1 MQRPDLTNLPDD
13 VVDYIEALEA
23 QIESADHSVGA
34 AARTA
39 ASEPSESPTSVN
51 VITITQQGLAKRT
64 PRHHYVRQRRGG
76 MGVFDVETGEDD
88 APQFLLTVDES
99 HGLLLLTNQ
108 GRAVRI
114 PVTNLAETE
123 VRARGAPLHEGL
135 PSSFA
140 LREGERFALACADRG
155 PAHANSYLVIV
166 SERGQVKR
174 VSGHLLGEKL
184 QAGTVLH
191 DLSAGGPPAAACW
204 TSGAGDLFIATRIGR
219 AIRFSER
226 QIPVRGTLGLR
237 VEREDVVVAA
247 AGVDEA
253 DGVFLLGDDG
263 KGTIR
268 LMSGFSA
275 NKSPGAGGKIA
286 MRAEQIVGA
295 VRVAPAA
302 MQPDASASSPASD
315 LFALSRQS
323 KIIRFAAAE
332 VPAKEGV
339 VQGVNCMNLRNDECV
354 ALASS

>member
-1 MQRPDLTNLPDD
+1 MQRPNLTNLPDD
-13 VVDYIEALEA
+13 VVAYIETLEA
-23 QIESADHSVGA
+23 QIESASQSTERA
-34 AARTA
+34 A
-39 ASEPSESPTSVN
+39 ASEPSEPPTSVN
-51 VITITQQGLAKRT
+51 VITITRRGLAKRT

-76 MGVFDVETGEDD
+76 MGVFDIETGEDD
-88 APQFLLTVDES
+88 VPRFLLTVEES

-108 GRAVRI
+108 GRAVRV
-114 PVTNLAETE
+114 PVSNLVETE
-123 VRARGAPLHEGL
+123 VRARGAPLHNAL
-135 PSSFA
+135 PSSFS

-191 DLSAGGPPAAACW
+191 DSSAGGPPAAACW
-204 TSGAGDLFIATRIGR
+204 TSGAGNLFIATRTGR

-237 VEREDVVVAA
+237 VERGDAVVAA

-263 KGTIR
+263 KGTVR

-275 NKSPGAGGKIA
+275 NKSPGAGGKLAI
-286 MRAEQIVGA
+286 RAEQIVGA
-295 VRVAPAA
+295 VRVAPDAV
-302 MQPDASASSPASD
+302 QPDSAVSSPGSD